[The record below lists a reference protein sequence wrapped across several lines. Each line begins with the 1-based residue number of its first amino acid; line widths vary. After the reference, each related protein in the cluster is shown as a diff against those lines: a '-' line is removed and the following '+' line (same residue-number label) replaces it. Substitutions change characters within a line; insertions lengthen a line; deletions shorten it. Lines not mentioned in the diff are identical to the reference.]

1 MGHLCD
7 LGLFKDFVELQG
19 PRPGRHAVLL
29 ASGILLER
37 AMICVLFA
45 ETFLSLLFWLCLH
58 VAIAVG
64 GFNGVTLMFNVR
76 FS

>member
-7 LGLFKDFVELQG
+7 LGLFKYFVELQG
-19 PRPGRHAVLL
+19 PRPGRHTVFLDL
-29 ASGILLER
+29 RILLER
-37 AMICVLFA
+37 AMIRVLFA

-58 VAIAVG
+58 VSIAVG
-64 GFNGVTLMFNVR
+64 GINSVTLILNVR